1 MKKVFNFTVIFAFF
15 YVFSNSYAIDL
26 NSKEFL
32 QYKELACEIL
42 EKSYDTCLEASHQ
55 LNIFK
60 DSNGCNELSV
70 DISVETVKE
79 YKKTDKVFLEL
90 VKRSAYVC
98 FSACM
103 GDTEVKRNLDEECR

>member
-1 MKKVFNFTVIFAFF
+1 MVIFAFLHF
-15 YVFSNSYAIDL
+15 FSNSYAIDL

-32 QYKELACEIL
+32 QYKKLACEIL
-42 EKSYDTCLEASHQ
+42 QKSYDTCLEAAHQ
-55 LNIFK
+55 LQIFK

-70 DISVETVKE
+70 DISIETVKE

-103 GDTEVKRNLDEECR
+103 GDTEVKRNLDEECQP